1 MASTDVKA
9 ENPTRL
15 RATLRSPS
23 ADRIKSELEEMRSGL
38 IAWSEQA
45 LERFRGA
52 GLVPLDT
59 VSGVIQELAA
69 ITTAER
75 QRAANL
81 EEALRSAQAELEAAH
96 RAAARVREEAA
107 AHLES
112 ELRVSREAA
121 ELANAAA
128 VKARA
133 QLTAVQSR
141 SQQIADEQALQ
152 LIEFKRELD
161 NVAAELRRAK
171 AGMEAMQQ
179 EAVVHRPEMP
189 TVPTIPT
196 VPALPSVPVPVT
208 ADRDR
213 RQRRSADTLQFDAIE
228 AALADSPPVLEWP
241 RVAV

>member
-1 MASTDVKA
+1 VVTTDLNADTPARLATQQSSPA
-9 ENPTRL
+9 ERL
-15 RATLRSPS
+15 
-23 ADRIKSELEEMRSGL
+23 KSELEEMRSGL

-45 LERFRGA
+45 LERYRGA
-52 GLVPLDT
+52 GLVPLET
-59 VSGVIQELAA
+59 VSAVIQELAA

-81 EEALRSAQAELEAAH
+81 EEALRSAKAELDAAH
-96 RAAARVREEAA
+96 QAADRACQEAA
-107 AHLES
+107 AHLER

-121 ELANAAA
+121 EVASAAA
-128 VKARA
+128 IKARA
-133 QLTAVQSR
+133 QLTAVQNR

-161 NVAAELRRAK
+161 NVASELRRAK

-179 EAVVHRPEMP
+179 EAVVRRAEI
-189 TVPTIPT
+189 PTIPIVPT
-196 VPALPSVPVPVT
+196 VPSVPVPVT
-208 ADRDR
+208 ADLDR
-213 RQRRSADTLQFDAIE
+213 RHRRSADTLQFDSIE

>member
-1 MASTDVKA
+1 MVTTDVNA
-9 ENPTRL
+9 NNSTHRPAALQSSST
-15 RATLRSPS
+15 
-23 ADRIKSELEEMRSGL
+23 DRIKSELEELRSGL

-45 LERFRGA
+45 LERFRSVGQ
-52 GLVPLDT
+52 VPLET

-75 QRAANL
+75 QRAAGF
-81 EEALRSAQAELEAAH
+81 EQALRSAKAELEAAH
-96 RAAARVREEAA
+96 QATDRVRQEAA

-121 ELANAAA
+121 EEASAAA
-128 VKARA
+128 IKARA
-133 QLTAVQSR
+133 QLSAVQNR

-179 EAVVHRPEMP
+179 EAVVQRPELP
-189 TVPTIPT
+189 AIPAIPI
-196 VPALPSVPVPVT
+196 VPSVPVPVT
-208 ADRDR
+208 ADLER
-213 RQRRSADTLQFDAIE
+213 RQRRSVDTLQFDAIE

>member
-1 MASTDVKA
+1 MNA
-9 ENPTRL
+9 EHPAQL
-15 RATLRSPS
+15 LATLQSAS
-23 ADRIKSELEEMRSGL
+23 ADRIKSELEELREGL

-52 GLVPLDT
+52 GLVPLET

-75 QRAANL
+75 QRAASL
-81 EEALRSAQAELEAAH
+81 EEALRSAKAELDAAHQAE
-96 RAAARVREEAA
+96 ARVRQEAA

-121 ELANAAA
+121 EVANAATI
-128 VKARA
+128 KARA
-133 QLTAVQSR
+133 QLTAVQNR

-161 NVAAELRRAK
+161 NVSSELRRAW
-171 AGMEAMQQ
+171 AGMDAMQR
-179 EAVVHRPEMP
+179 EAAARRPEIP
-189 TVPTIPT
+189 TVPTVPT
-196 VPALPSVPVPVT
+196 VPVT
-208 ADRDR
+208 PELDR
-213 RQRRSADTLQFDAIE
+213 RQRRSADTLQFDSIE
-228 AALADSPPVLEWP
+228 AALADSPPVLQWP

>member
-1 MASTDVKA
+1 MVTTDVHA
-9 ENPTRL
+9 ENPADVL
-15 RATLRSPS
+15 ATLQTAS
-23 ADRIKSELEEMRSGL
+23 ADRIKSELEELRLGL

-45 LERFRGA
+45 LERFQST
-52 GLVPLDT
+52 GLVPLET
-59 VSGVIQELAA
+59 VTGVIQELAA

-81 EEALRSAQAELEAAH
+81 EEALRSAKAELDAAH
-96 RAAARVREEAA
+96 QAAARVREEAA

-121 ELANAAA
+121 EVASAAA

-133 QLTAVQSR
+133 QLTAVQNR

-161 NVAAELRRAK
+161 NVASELRRAK

-179 EAVVHRPEMP
+179 EAVVHRPEI
-189 TVPTIPT
+189 PTIPT
-196 VPALPSVPVPVT
+196 GPVPVT
-208 ADRDR
+208 ADLDR
-213 RQRRSADTLQFDAIE
+213 RQRRSADTLQFESID

>member
-1 MASTDVKA
+1 MVTTDVHA
-9 ENPTRL
+9 ENPADV
-15 RATLRSPS
+15 RATLQTAP
-23 ADRIKSELEEMRSGL
+23 ADRIKSELEELRSGL

-45 LERFRGA
+45 LERFQGA
-52 GLVPLDT
+52 GLVPLET
-59 VSGVIQELAA
+59 VTGVIQELAA

-81 EEALRSAQAELEAAH
+81 EEALRSAKAELDAAH
-96 RAAARVREEAA
+96 QATARVREEAA

-121 ELANAAA
+121 EVANAAA

-133 QLTAVQSR
+133 QLTAVQNR

-161 NVAAELRRAK
+161 NVASELRRAK

-179 EAVVHRPEMP
+179 EAVVRPEIP
-189 TVPTIPT
+189 SIPT
-196 VPALPSVPVPVT
+196 GPVPVT
-208 ADRDR
+208 ADLDR
-213 RQRRSADTLQFDAIE
+213 RQRRSADTLQFESIE